1 MAFCANCGAQVQ
13 GAFCMRCGTPVASG
27 APQQPQPPQ
36 PPQPQPPY
44 PQQQQPFGQQPPNYG
59 QQPPN
64 YGQQQQ
70 PPYGQPQYGQPAPAA
85 GGMED
90 NVASALCYLF
100 GLITGVLFLVLEPY
114 NKNKVVRF
122 HAFQAIFFSIGAIVL
137 NIGFSIVFSIL
148 RHFLPFSMWM
158 IFSLASLGLSLALMG
173 GWAFLM
179 YTAYNREM
187 FKIPFLGD
195 LAEKQA

>member
-27 APQQPQPPQ
+27 APQQQPPQ
-36 PPQPQPPY
+36 QQPPY
-44 PQQQQPFGQQPPNYG
+44 PQQQQQPFGQQQPPYG
-59 QQPPN
+59 QPQ
-64 YGQQQQ
+64 
-70 PPYGQPQYGQPAPAA
+70 YGQPQYGQPAPAA

-90 NVASALCYLF
+90 NVASALCYLL

-122 HAFQAIFFSIGAIVL
+122 HAFQSIFFNIGAIVV
-137 NIGFSIVFSIL
+137 NIAFSIVFSIM
-148 RHFLPFSMWM
+148 RHLLPFSMWV
-158 IFSLASLGLSLALMG
+158 IFTLLSLGLSLIMLGA
-173 GWAFLM
+173 WAFLM
-179 YTAYNREM
+179 YKAYNREM
-187 FKIPFLGD
+187 FKIPVIGD